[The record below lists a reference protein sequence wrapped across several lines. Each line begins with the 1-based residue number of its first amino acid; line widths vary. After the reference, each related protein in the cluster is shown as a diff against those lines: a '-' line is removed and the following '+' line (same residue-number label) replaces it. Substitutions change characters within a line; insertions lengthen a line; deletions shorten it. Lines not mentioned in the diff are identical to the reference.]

1 MVTALRRR
9 APPPRSRNRTTR
21 GETDEF
27 IRPTVVSDRP
37 GRACGDGDGVIF
49 FNFRPDRARE
59 LSAALTQEDF
69 AGFDRGEA
77 APLVDFV
84 GMTEYDPRLGL
95 AVAFPKEE
103 PRNVLA
109 EVISDAGLTQLHIAE
124 TEKYAHVT
132 FFFNG
137 GREEPFPGRSDV
149 WCLRPRT

>member
-1 MVTALRRR
+1 M
-9 APPPRSRNRTTR
+9 
-21 GETDEF
+21 
-27 IRPTVVSDRP
+27 
-37 GRACGDGDGVIF
+37 F

-59 LSAALTQEDF
+59 LSAALDAGEF
-69 AGFDRGEA
+69 AGFDRGGPP
-77 APLVDFV
+77 PLVGFV
-84 GMTEYDPRLGL
+84 GMTEYDPKLGL

-137 GREEPFPGRSDV
+137 GREAPVPGRGDGGS
-149 WCLRPRT
+149 CRRRRTWTPTTRSRR